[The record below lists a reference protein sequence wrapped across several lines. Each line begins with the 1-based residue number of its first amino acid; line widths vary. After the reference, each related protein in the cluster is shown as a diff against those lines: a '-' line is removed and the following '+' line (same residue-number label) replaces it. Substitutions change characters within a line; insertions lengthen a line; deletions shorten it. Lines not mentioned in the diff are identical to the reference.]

1 MLVVDQIE
9 RFYPRNLP
17 LSKEMA
23 TLIEVSTEGKKE
35 RISEFFDVVMGIEDS
50 DVFMQAFWLAD

>member
-1 MLVVDQIE
+1 MLVVDQIG

-23 TLIEVSTEGKKE
+23 MPIEVSTEGKKE
-35 RISEFFDVVMGIEDS
+35 RISEFFDVAGV
-50 DVFMQAFWLAD
+50 WLAD